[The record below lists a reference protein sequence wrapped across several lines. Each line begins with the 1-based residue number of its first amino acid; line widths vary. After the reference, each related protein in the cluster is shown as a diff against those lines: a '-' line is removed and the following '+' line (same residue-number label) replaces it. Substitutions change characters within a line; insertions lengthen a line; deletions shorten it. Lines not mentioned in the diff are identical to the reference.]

1 MTPSPI
7 RSRVCASKENS
18 RLTHRVSS
26 RCCIWGFSSMSK
38 YRQTKFSCFKRRC
51 QTKQKFWYFWWAFHW
66 CWFFFWPWKL
76 REIALSEKLIIS
88 IKICFHE
95 NIEHVHQ
102 QFVWN
107 PCLRCT
113 FHYSLEENWSQLHGL
128 IFCQIFDHSYLSA
141 MCKRACLLF
150 ANSLMCLDVSS
161 WSLTTVKDPFLL
173 ILIIIII
180 IMVFSQNWRIGWC
193 DTHIVRFCQI
203 FHNSY
208 LSPMRKAACLMFAN

>member
-1 MTPSPI
+1 MVSHPCQNIDKPNSA
-7 RSRVCASKENS
+7 VSKEGAKQNKNS
-18 RLTHRVSS
+18 DTFGGPSTDVDS
-26 RCCIWGFSSMSK
+26 F
-38 YRQTKFSCFKRRC
+38 Y
-51 QTKQKFWYFWWAFHW
+51 
-66 CWFFFWPWKL
+66 WPWKL